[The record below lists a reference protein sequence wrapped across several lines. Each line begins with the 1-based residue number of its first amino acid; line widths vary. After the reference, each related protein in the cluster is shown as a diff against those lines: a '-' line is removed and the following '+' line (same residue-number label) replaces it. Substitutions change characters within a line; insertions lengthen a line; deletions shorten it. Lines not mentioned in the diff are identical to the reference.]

1 MLYVP
6 TEFLD
11 RCGVI
16 ISVANAFVEYKAE
29 VYNLS
34 LSEGSVGTDEWNKLL
49 FAHCNKAGCSS
60 EFVKM
65 MIDRVD
71 TKAAY
76 IGDENAGMEGTC
88 VVYHL
93 GHKTDLVEI
102 ADGKTTKLLSQV
114 GMWLKAPA
122 TLSVLLFCLVASS
135 MLSERASSNFLTTS

>member
-49 FAHCNKAGCSS
+49 FAQDVYK
-60 EFVKM
+60 
-65 MIDRVD
+65 RQD
-71 TKAAY
+71 TITAA
-76 IGDENAGMEGTC
+76 
-88 VVYHL
+88 
-93 GHKTDLVEI
+93 I
-102 ADGKTTKLLSQV
+102 AI
-114 GMWLKAPA
+114 
-122 TLSVLLFCLVASS
+122 
-135 MLSERASSNFLTTS
+135 

>member
-29 VYNLS
+29 VYYLP

-49 FAHCNKAGCSS
+49 FAHCNKAGCGS

-76 IGDENAGMEGTC
+76 IGDENAGMKWAC

-93 GHKTDLVEI
+93 WHKTDLIEI
-102 ADGKTTKLLSQV
+102 ADGKNH
-114 GMWLKAPA
+114 KAFEPGGN
-122 TLSVLLFCLVASS
+122 VA
-135 MLSERASSNFLTTS
+135 